1 MLYELKV
8 CLRYL
13 KPRKSSA
20 YISINTIIS
29 MLGIAI
35 GVTALIVVMG
45 VMTGFGEGLKE
56 KFVGLFSHL
65 QISPSEAVPISYY
78 GEIQQEIENTPKV
91 RAVSPFV
98 NGDLTLL
105 IDNRALTLKFWGVYP
120 LYERKVSLIE
130 EKYISSGNFDLKDE
144 VGHPNR
150 NDNYLAL
157 VVGYGIAER
166 NGLKVGDRVRFGS
179 TIPTVSG
186 PRKGW
191 FPAKITGIFKS
202 GIVIQDFEMVYV
214 SLITGQS
221 LRGLNQDELSDTGI
235 PDRGGQVA
243 GFQVRL
249 ERVEDSDEVKKLLQE
264 KLGPG
269 FEINSAKDLNRS
281 LYMAIEQEKVIMY
294 IILTLIVAVGA
305 LNIISSLTMTVMHRK
320 REIGILKSMGATR
333 MSVMLIF
340 ALEGLVIGAAGI
352 IVGIVGGL
360 LIAYNV
366 NPIANWVADIT
377 GSERLF
383 SGEIFYLDKIPVN
396 IDSGQ
401 IVVIALIAMGLCVL
415 ASVYPA
421 FRAARLN
428 PVEVLRYE

>member
-65 QISPSEAVPISYY
+65 QISSSRALPISYY
-78 GEIQQEIENTPKV
+78 AEIQEEIENTPKV
-91 RAVSPFV
+91 KAVSPFV
-98 NGDLTLL
+98 NGHLTLRVGNL
-105 IDNRALTLKFWGVYP
+105 ALPLKFWGVHP
-120 LYERKVSLIE
+120 LYERNVSLIE
-130 EKYISSGNFDLKDE
+130 EKYITSGNFDLKDE
-144 VGHPNR
+144 EG
-150 NDNYLAL
+150 DYLAL
-157 VVGYGIAER
+157 VVGHGIAER
-166 NGLKVGDRVRFGS
+166 NGLQVGDRLSFGS
-179 TIPTVSG
+179 TIPTVTG
-186 PRKGW
+186 PRSGW
-191 FPAKITGIFKS
+191 FPAKVTGIFKS
-202 GIVIQDFEMVYV
+202 GIVVQDFELVYV

-221 LRGLNQDELSDTGI
+221 LRGLNQDELSDAGI

-243 GFQVRL
+243 GFQARL
-249 ERVEDSDEVKKLLQE
+249 ERVEDSDEVKKLLQK

-281 LYMAIEQEKVIMY
+281 LYMAIEQEKIIMY

-320 REIGILKSMGATR
+320 REIGVLKSMGATR
-333 MSVMLIF
+333 LSVMLIF
-340 ALEGLVIGAAGI
+340 ALEGIVIGGVGI
-352 IVGIVGGL
+352 IFGIVGGL

-366 NPIANWVADIT
+366 NPIADWVADIT

-383 SGEIFYLDKIPVN
+383 SGEIFYLDKIPVH
-396 IDSGQ
+396 IDNEQ
-401 IVVIALIAMGLCVL
+401 IAIIALIALGLCIL

>member
-56 KFVGLFSHL
+56 KFLGLFSHL
-65 QISPSEAVPISYY
+65 RITPSEAIPISYY
-78 GEIQQEIENTPKV
+78 DEIQEEIENTPKV
-91 RAVSPFV
+91 EAVSPFV
-98 NGDLTLL
+98 NGQLTLR
-105 IDNRALTLKFWGVYP
+105 IDNRVVVLTFFGVHP
-120 LYERKVSLIE
+120 IYERNVSLIE
-130 EKYISSGNFDLKDE
+130 EKYITSGNFDLKDKVE
-144 VGHPNR
+144 PPGAK
-150 NDNYLAL
+150 DNYLAL
-157 VVGYGIAER
+157 VVGHGIAER
-166 NGLKVGDRVRFGS
+166 NELEVGDRLKVGS
-179 TIPTVSG
+179 TIPSVTGSHE
-186 PRKGW
+186 GW
-191 FPAKITGIFKS
+191 VPAKITGIFKS
-202 GIVIQDFEMVYV
+202 GIVVQDFEMVYV

-235 PDRGGQVA
+235 PDRGGQVT
-243 GFQVRL
+243 GFQVKL
-249 ERVEDSDEVKKLLQE
+249 ESVEDSDEVKQLLQE
-264 KLGPG
+264 KLGPA
-269 FEINSAKDLNRS
+269 FEIKSAKDLNRT
-281 LYMAIEQEKVIMY
+281 LYLAIEQEKIIMY

-320 REIGILKSMGATR
+320 REIGVLKSMGATR
-333 MSVMLIF
+333 SSVMLIF
-340 ALEGLVIGAAGI
+340 ALEGFVIGVAGI
-352 IVGIVGGL
+352 AIGVIGGL

-366 NPIANWVADIT
+366 NPIADWIADIT

-383 SGEIFYLDKIPVN
+383 SGEIFYLDKIP
-396 IDSGQ
+396 IHIGAEQ
-401 IVVIALIAMGLCVL
+401 IAVIALIALGLCIL

>member
-13 KPRKSSA
+13 RPRKSSA

-29 MLGIAI
+29 VLGIAI

-56 KFVGLFSHL
+56 KFLGLFSHL
-65 QISPSEAVPISYY
+65 RITRNEAIPISHYD
-78 GEIQQEIENTPKV
+78 EIQEAIESTPRVK
-91 RAVSPFV
+91 AASPFV
-98 NGDLTLL
+98 HGNLTLR
-105 IDNRALTLKFWGVYP
+105 IDNLTVQSKFWGVHP
-120 LYERKVSLIE
+120 IYERNVSLIE
-130 EKYISSGNFDLKDE
+130 EKYITAGDFNLEDKEGD
-144 VGHPNR
+144 
-150 NDNYLAL
+150 YLAL
-157 VVGYGIAER
+157 VVGHGIAER
-166 NGLKVGDRVRFGS
+166 NGLEVGDRLWFGS
-179 TIPTVSG
+179 TIPSVTG
-186 PRKGW
+186 PYNGW
-191 FPAKITGIFKS
+191 FKAKVTGIFKS
-202 GIVIQDFEMVYV
+202 GIVIQDFELVYV

-235 PDRGGQVA
+235 PDREGQVA
-243 GFQVRL
+243 GFQARL
-249 ERVEDSDEVKKLLQE
+249 DSVEASDEVKGLLQE

-281 LYMAIEQEKVIMY
+281 LYMAIEQEKIIMY
-294 IILTLIVAVGA
+294 IILTLIVAVAA
-305 LNIISSLTMTVMHRK
+305 LNIISSLTMTVMHRQ
-320 REIGILKSMGATR
+320 REIGVLKSMGATR
-333 MSVMLIF
+333 TSVMLIF
-340 ALEGLVIGAAGI
+340 ALQGLVIGGVGI
-352 IVGIVGGL
+352 ISGIVGGL

-366 NPIANWVADIT
+366 NPIADWVADIT

-383 SGEIFYLDKIPVN
+383 SGEIFYLDKIPVH
-396 IDSGQ
+396 IDNEQ
-401 IVVIALIAMGLCVL
+401 IAIIGLIALGLCIL

>member
-29 MLGIAI
+29 MLGIAV

-45 VMTGFGEGLKE
+45 VMTGFGDGLKE

-65 QISPSEAVPISYY
+65 RISPSEGIPISYY
-78 GEIQQEIENTPKV
+78 DEIQEEIEDTPKV
-91 RAVSPFV
+91 KAVSPFV
-98 NGDLTLL
+98 YGQLTLI
-105 IDNRALTLKFWGVYP
+105 IDGKAVVSKFWGVHP
-120 LYERKVSLIE
+120 LYERKVSLV
-130 EKYISSGNFDLKDE
+130 EKYITSGNFDLQDKEGD
-144 VGHPNR
+144 
-150 NDNYLAL
+150 YLAL
-157 VVGYGIAER
+157 IVGNGIAER
-166 NGLKVGDRVRFGS
+166 YGLKVGDRLSFGS
-179 TIPTVSG
+179 TIPSVTG
-186 PRKGW
+186 THRGR
-191 FPAKITGIFKS
+191 FPAKVTGIFKS
-202 GIVIQDFEMVYV
+202 GIVVQDFEMVYV

-221 LRGLNQDELSDTGI
+221 LQGMNHDELSETGI

-249 ERVEDSDEVKKLLQE
+249 DKVEDSDEVKKLLQK

-269 FEINSAKDLNRS
+269 FEIDSAKDLNRS
-281 LYMAIEQEKVIMY
+281 LYLAIEQEKTIMY

-333 MSVMLIF
+333 TSVMLIF
-340 ALEGLVIGAAGI
+340 ALEGFVIGAVGI
-352 IVGIVGGL
+352 IMGVVGGL
-360 LIAYNV
+360 LIANNV
-366 NPIANWVADIT
+366 NPLADWVADIT

-383 SGEIFYLDKIPVN
+383 SGEIFYLDKIPVTIN
-396 IDSGQ
+396 TEQ
-401 IVVIALIAMGLCVL
+401 IAVIALIAIGLCLL